1 MCQLFSSVFIFRL
14 DIFSHGMGLYRP
26 SDKRSTTIHPRMVVH
41 SEEDVNSEF
50 IAMEEEEMGEFWR
63 R

>member
-1 MCQLFSSVFIFRL
+1 
-14 DIFSHGMGLYRP
+14 
-26 SDKRSTTIHPRMVVH
+26 VH